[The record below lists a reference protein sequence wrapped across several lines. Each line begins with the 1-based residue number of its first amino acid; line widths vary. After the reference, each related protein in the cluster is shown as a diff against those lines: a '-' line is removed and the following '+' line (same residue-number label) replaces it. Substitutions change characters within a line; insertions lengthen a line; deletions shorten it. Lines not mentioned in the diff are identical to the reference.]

1 MMLKKEKI
9 ITSGI
14 LILYAAALLGG
25 YLAGL
30 MDWTVIKANYLVA
43 PVIAAVAMG
52 LGKKWFGYAI
62 LGSAVAGLLI
72 FYVAAFAGTTVPGA
86 IVNMAA
92 LAVGVIAGIILDI
105 KKKDE

>member
-1 MMLKKEKI
+1 MLKKEKI
-9 ITSGI
+9 LTTVI

-30 MDWTVIKANYLVA
+30 MDLAMIKANYLIA
-43 PVIAAVAMG
+43 PAIAVVAMG

-62 LGSAVAGLLI
+62 LASAVAGLLI
-72 FYVAAFAGTTVPGA
+72 FFAAALAGTSVPGA

-92 LAVGVIAGIILDI
+92 LAVGVIVGIILDL
-105 KKKDE
+105 KKKDA